1 MAAVLESAYLIM
13 LLKPFSQWVLVM
25 TSDDSIEHMK
35 RDLAFDFE
43 NQTKCLVISTNRLLG
58 WENDKTDDS

>member
-1 MAAVLESAYLIM
+1 MK
-13 LLKPFSQWVLVM
+13 LKRP

-35 RDLAFDFE
+35 RDFAFDFDFE

-58 WENDKTDDS
+58 

>member
-1 MAAVLESAYLIM
+1 MK
-13 LLKPFSQWVLVM
+13 LKRP

-35 RDLAFDFE
+35 SDFAFDFE

-58 WENDKTDDS
+58 

>member
-1 MAAVLESAYLIM
+1 MK
-13 LLKPFSQWVLVM
+13 LKRP

-35 RDLAFDFE
+35 RDFAFDFE

-58 WENDKTDDS
+58 